1 MALLLNNLGTYT
13 TIEQVWADHPEGGR
27 EGDYV
32 VIGSSTYYWD
42 KYSRCWV
49 QSSAVPGQSGGGS
62 QLIDGDLTVTGDL
75 GVGGDAVINGRLIV
89 NGQEVVPGAGGGGG
103 DTGTAQL
110 AFKSIVFKR
119 SDGRPNAP
127 TDGAFGNPVPNG
139 WYDSVPQGTA
149 PIWMSSRYFTSD
161 NQRPAGVNNDNWN
174 VWSTPALMSDTEDFD
189 VEFSPAATTSVPTA
203 PIDGVNTHGGSGDQL
218 WFDPVLDPT
227 ANWSQMNW
235 MATRSKY
242 VNDSGNETWTQ
253 WKIILIKG
261 EPGEAG
267 NPGANGDGFRCV
279 YAKTTGLRPTIT
291 SQGYPPTG
299 STTWYK
305 SVSQISLSVGD
316 VLWMAEK
323 RCNDGVW
330 GNWGTPVRISGTNGS
345 DGQPGTPG
353 TPGADGADIEFIYK
367 QSNSLPGVSDTAPTS
382 VDEDDDVPEGWSDNP
397 SGVDLSHK
405 YEWMCQ
411 RTKPAGHNQSWGPWI
426 GPFVWSA
433 YGEQGMDGDGIE
445 YIYRNDL
452 TNVNAVIANP
462 SYQYTKPDP
471 NNPLLTQN
479 VLRDNYTG
487 GVFLRDGGNP
497 NVSNDWRPDGWD
509 DSMGTNFSWVGGTY
523 NGYGEWIPSG
533 WHDDPVGVNSTN
545 KEEYVSTRKRHKGV
559 WSNWCAPTLW
569 AKYSEEHIM
578 TIDSEGYWCID
589 GVRYLRDGQPVRAEG
604 QNGTGVAIKD
614 SVDYLTTAQATANVE
629 GITNPTSLQGLS
641 VSGLTVGDCYI
652 VDFVTYE
659 NSQWT
664 KKGYVYAYNG
674 GTSSDYTDNWK
685 ELGQFRGE
693 PGQSQYMHI
702 AWATAVDTSG
712 STPALPSGASWC
724 WAYENRN
731 SALSYDWMGIR
742 VDNDPNDSQTFTD
755 YEWHYI
761 KGVDGAFQEF
771 VYIRTTGETNPG
783 VKNSYASGYK
793 DSNNHAPDASEF
805 LPQTTETTARE
816 YTDDPKGVGEDPTTH
831 VFYKC
836 EWMSKRTKGSD
847 GTWSNWSTPAL
858 WAVYGEDGQGI
869 ESVQDYYMLSMKSK
883 GVTLQNTQDS
893 DWGTDYLEPTAE
905 LPYLWHYTYYEYS
918 DGSEYASP
926 CHVLATYSARSGDNL
941 LLDADFL
948 SLDAMAAW
956 IHKGDLGGSADPV
969 TNGHTVSVVAG
980 KDGHNAFSV
989 AYQGNDEEGYI
1000 EYLCQNIYS
1009 DAAKRIK
1016 PDTWYTLSFWQKG
1029 TVNDNSGALETS
1041 KPFRLDLSGL
1051 SDIIDTTT
1059 GVKMYKNG
1067 TESQSG
1073 TTVNF
1078 APNNDGSWTYH
1089 TFTFKTKS
1097 ALTGTLKFRLLMYT
1111 RLTIDTMQVCM
1122 PKLEEG
1128 RMATPY
1134 SPAEEHNSPAIRT
1147 STWAA
1152 GVAYMQGALGEP
1164 FIDIVNFGGTWYRC
1178 LRSHTSASQLT
1189 PSNTNYWEAASGFKF
1204 IATDIFFADKAKI
1217 NNLVADYIQTDAKGS
1232 PRVEMHGSVAQ
1243 FFGTLSTP
1251 SIEMMVDADGS
1262 AYLRFYD
1269 KDGNELYD
1277 LGPRGISWLRSE
1289 TILAYFSKTDSQYVK
1304 MSGSEP
1310 DMSNSTT
1317 GQAFLYQFNAQRTN
1331 GTIQG
1336 DNTYTGGSA
1345 ATAAAADGKYY
1356 ASNAAIASNTLA
1368 NGLYRP
1374 TSYNNKRTFTTE
1386 EKAGDVEALQAE
1398 MLEYGLTQAQIENFD
1413 WEQDQSLP
1421 IPAIPTIYMQDYVW
1435 FNNGVM
1441 RWATAFSQAEGTVN
1455 EVIEISGGASN
1466 E

>member
-1 MALLLNNLGTYT
+1 MALLLNNLGTYA

-49 QSSAVPGQSGGGS
+49 QSSATPSSGGGGS

-89 NGQEVVPGAGGGGG
+89 NGQEVVPGEGGGGG
-103 DTGTAQL
+103 NTGTAQL

-267 NPGANGDGFRCV
+267 NPGASGDGFRCV

-462 SYQYTKPDP
+462 GYQYKTSSGMTVLVHQVYDFKGDVFLIEGGDP
-471 NNPLLTQN
+471 N
-479 VLRDNYTG
+479 DS
-487 GVFLRDGGNP
+487 D
-497 NVSNDWRPDGWD
+497 DWRPVGWD
-509 DSMGTNFSWVGGTY
+509 GSLGEFDQWIGGSY

-545 KEEYVSTRKRHKGV
+545 KEEYVSIRKRHKGV
-559 WSNWCAPTLW
+559 WGNWCAHTLW

-604 QNGTGVAIKD
+604 QDGTGVHIKG
-614 SVDYLTTAQATANVE
+614 SVDYLTNAQKTADVE
-629 GITNPTSLQGLS
+629 GIGSGATSLEGLS
-641 VSGLTVGDCYI
+641 VSGLSVGDCYI
-652 VDFVTYE
+652 VEFVTYE
-659 NSQWT
+659 SSQWT

-674 GTSSDYTDNWK
+674 GTSSTFTDNWK

-712 STPALPSGASWC
+712 STPALPTGASWC
-724 WAYENRN
+724 WAYEDRN

-836 EWMSKRTKGSD
+836 EWMSKRTKGSN

-858 WAVYGEDGQGI
+858 WAVYGENGQGI

-893 DWGTDYLEPTAE
+893 DWSTDYLEPTAE

-1134 SPAEEHNSPAIRT
+1134 SPAEEHNTPAIRT

-1386 EKAGDVEALQAE
+1386 EKAGDVEALQAK

>member
-1 MALLLNNLGTYT
+1 MALLLNNLGTFS
-13 TIEQVWADHPEGGR
+13 TIEQVWAEHPEGGR

-49 QSSAVPGQSGGGS
+49 QSSATPSSGGGGS
-62 QLIDGDLTVTGDL
+62 QLIDGDLTVTGNL

-89 NGQEVVPGAGGGGG
+89 NGQEVNPNAGSGVSP
-103 DTGTAQL
+103 DGTVQL

-119 SDGRPNAP
+119 SDGRPQAP
-127 TDGAFGNPVPNG
+127 TDGSFGNPIPNG
-139 WYDSVPQGTA
+139 WYDSVPQGTD

-189 VEFSPAATTSVPTA
+189 VEFSPAPTTNVPTA
-203 PIDGVNTHGGSGDQL
+203 PVDGRTHGGTYPSQV

-227 ANWSQMNW
+227 ADWSQMNW
-235 MATRSKY
+235 MATRTRY
-242 VNDSGNETWTQ
+242 LNDSGNAVWTA
-253 WKIILIKG
+253 WKIMLIKG
-261 EPGEAG
+261 EPGD
-267 NPGANGDGFRCV
+267 PGTPGTNGDGFRCV
-279 YAKTTGLRPTIT
+279 YTKTTGVKPTIT
-291 SQGYPPTG
+291 SQGYPPSGTPASPG
-299 STTWYK
+299 WKT
-305 SVSQISLSVGD
+305 SVSQLTLNAGD

-330 GNWGTPVRISGTNGS
+330 GNWGSPVRISGTNGS

-382 VDEDDDVPEGWSDNP
+382 VDEDYDVPEGWSDNP

-479 VLRDNYTG
+479 VLRNNYTG

-533 WHDDPVGVNSTN
+533 WHDDPVGVSSTN

-604 QNGTGVAIKD
+604 KNGTGVAIKD

-712 STPALPSGASWC
+712 STPALPTGASWC

-816 YTDDPKGVGEDPTTH
+816 YTDDPKGVGKDPTTH

-847 GTWSNWSTPAL
+847 GTWSNWSPPAL

-869 ESVQDYYMLSMKSK
+869 ASVQDYYMLSMKSK

-989 AYQGNDEEGYI
+989 AYQGNDQEGYI

-1029 TVNDNSGALETS
+1029 TVNDNSGALETK

-1067 TESQSG
+1067 TESQSD
-1073 TTVNF
+1073 TTVDF

-1134 SPAEEHNSPAIRT
+1134 SPAEEHNTPAIRT

-1269 KDGNELYD
+1269 KDGNMLYD
-1277 LGPRGISWLRSE
+1277 LGPRGISWLRQE
-1289 TILAYFSKTDSQYVK
+1289 TILAYFSKTDGQYVK
-1304 MSGSEP
+1304 MANDEP
-1310 DMSNSTT
+1310 DMLDTTT

-1336 DNTYTGGSA
+1336 DNTYTGGNA
-1345 ATAAAADGKYY
+1345 ATAAAADGKYF
-1356 ASNAAIASNTLA
+1356 ASNVAIANNTLA

-1374 TSYNNKRTFTTE
+1374 TTYNAKRTFTTE
-1386 EKAGDVEALQAE
+1386 EKAGDVESLQAE
-1398 MLEYGLTQAQIENFD
+1398 MMSYGLTQEQVNNFD
-1413 WEQDQSLP
+1413 WEKDNSLP
-1421 IPAIPTIYMQDYVW
+1421 IPAIPTIYIQDYVW

-1441 RWATAFSQAEGTVN
+1441 RYAYAFSQAEGTVN
-1455 EVIEISGGASN
+1455 EVIEITA
-1466 E
+1466 